1 MSRYSAES
9 HGHQLI
15 AETPDSP
22 LNVVADRA
30 ALRRVL
36 SGLIENAIK
45 YTPSSGRITISAR
58 GDGEYAKITV
68 TDTGRGISKKDL
80 PHIFEKFYRGR
91 FDPQTSGEPAGVMET
106 SEYPG
111 VGLGLYLAQI
121 IIGQMGGHITV
132 ESERGEG
139 ARFSIHI
146 PKSDERDQNIV

>member
-1 MSRYSAES
+1 
-9 HGHQLI
+9 
-15 AETPDSP
+15 
-22 LNVVADRA
+22 
-30 ALRRVL
+30 VL

-45 YTPSSGRITISAR
+45 YTPSSGRITLSAR
-58 GDGEYAKITV
+58 GDGEYVEITV

-91 FDPQTSGEPAGVMET
+91 FDQQTSGEPTGVMET

-111 VGLGLYLAQI
+111 VGLGLYLAK

-132 ESERGEG
+132 ESESGEG

-146 PKSDERDQNIV
+146 PKSDERHQNIA